1 MNNLNA
7 LILAKVAPKHSREDV
22 KPGKYPFNI
31 FVRLEGELH
40 VGENYYQTPTAQLPI
55 LPLLGIALSKVEP
68 MTQELIL
75 RHIERAAETASEND
89 IKIWDT
95 LSPTVARR
103 VEAIRERFQST
114 LPQKEFNGKV
124 TFKDLH
130 IEAL

>member
-1 MNNLNA
+1 MQNIHA
-7 LILAKVAPKHSREDV
+7 LILAKVAPKHDRDSVPVGEHD
-22 KPGKYPFNI
+22 FNL
-31 FVRLEGELH
+31 FVRLEGKLR
-40 VGENYYQTPTAQLPI
+40 VGENYFQTPTAQLPI
-55 LPLLGIALSKVEP
+55 LPLLAIALSKVEP

-114 LPQKEFNGKV
+114 LPQKEFSGKV

-130 IEAL
+130 IEVL